1 MKCLTWLRSNTFGAR
16 YSACCKWRADQQSA
30 QQNWENGE
38 AGAGDSQPAWQH
50 RLHSA
55 EASSMAADAFGR
67 HCHPR
72 VCPHRPGLH
81 WHRRRPFCHVT
92 EHHSDGGEAR
102 GHRTHKPAGCHAESW
117 GQVSTA
123 KDRKRDMIVLN
134 GDFVKAMCVSVLRWS
149 KISSAAVCLSIYHL

>member
-102 GHRTHKPAGCHAESW
+102 GHEHTNQPGVTLRVGVRCQQQKTGRETWLFWMETLLKQCVFQCWDE
-117 GQVSTA
+117 A
-123 KDRKRDMIVLN
+123 K
-134 GDFVKAMCVSVLRWS
+134 
-149 KISSAAVCLSIYHL
+149 